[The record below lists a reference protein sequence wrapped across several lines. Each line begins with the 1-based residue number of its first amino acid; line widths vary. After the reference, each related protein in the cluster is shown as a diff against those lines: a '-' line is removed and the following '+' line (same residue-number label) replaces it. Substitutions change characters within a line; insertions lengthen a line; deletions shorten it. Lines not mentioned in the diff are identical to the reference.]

1 MIFLF
6 FFFLVCC
13 SREYL
18 RNVYGNIWD
27 GFGDYMELFHT
38 TLSFGSV
45 TERFFVYSGELM
57 VLLFTCVYI

>member
-1 MIFLF
+1 
-6 FFFLVCC
+6 
-13 SREYL
+13 
-18 RNVYGNIWD
+18 
-27 GFGDYMELFHT
+27 MELFHT